1 MGDYIFSPD
10 GNFMWTGSEWIPKP
24 PKLDQDTQ
32 SIDNPGFSQIIDNIL
47 PDSFSEPQSQSL
59 SISDSVIMG
68 NISQVYN
75 DESEIKLVSCRT
87 QLTEILIK
95 IEQSIEWKDSDKFYS
110 EIDKI
115 IRLSEDE
122 VFEQMAKSL
131 ISAKMIDSWTSFS
144 ISKLMEHL
152 VSIPKPKTEYE
163 INSWY
168 QEYRERYSTIDDFI
182 LQLISITSI
191 IMKVSDEHL
200 KFWEW
205 WGVKQKCDQILYACE
220 DVIYFL
226 SSGNHALGSGGKILD
241 SFNNLC
247 LKDFQRI
254 IKSFTI
260 KHGVVTKSNHNKDYF
275 SEMQEIVSRMNSQ
288 LEALKPVKNNSFM
301 FSIISIIIAFYSCFK
316 IMFDEELKS
325 NFFLFTIPMIFISYG
340 IYVNGNNL
348 SIRKIFSQN
357 KNFISEVIELK
368 GFETSK
374 QFNSHLS
381 ITESKKHEEIMIQS
395 QWMDS
400 EGHRWKR
407 IGKDLFWWNGS
418 EWVKHS

>member
-10 GNFMWTGSEWIPKP
+10 GNFMWTGSKWIPKP
-24 PKLDQDTQ
+24 PKLEQDSQ
-32 SIDNPGFSQIIDNIL
+32 SIDNQGIQITDGIL
-47 PDSFSEPQSQSL
+47 TDSFSEPQSQSL

-75 DESEIKLVSCRT
+75 DESEIKLVSYRT

-95 IEQSIEWKDSDKFYS
+95 IEQSIEWNDSEKFYS

-115 IRLSEDE
+115 LRLSEDKK
-122 VFEQMAKSL
+122 FEQVAKSL
-131 ISAKMIDSWTSFS
+131 ISNKMIDLWTSFS

-152 VSIPKPKTEYE
+152 VSIPRPKTEYE
-163 INSWY
+163 IHSWY
-168 QEYRERYSTIDDFI
+168 QEYRVRCSTIDNFV
-182 LQLISITSI
+182 LQLISVNSI
-191 IMKVSDEHL
+191 ITKVSDEQL

-205 WGVKQKCDQILYACE
+205 WGVKQKCDQILYACK

-226 SSGNHALGSGGKILD
+226 SSGNHALGLGGKILD
-241 SFNNLC
+241 SFNKLC

-254 IKSFTI
+254 LKSFTI
-260 KHGVVTKSNHNKDYF
+260 KHGVVTKSNHNKEYF
-275 SEMQEIVSRMNSQ
+275 LDMQEIVYRMNSQ
-288 LEALKPVKNNSFM
+288 LEALKPVKNNSFI
-301 FSIISIIIAFYSCFK
+301 FSIISIIIALYSCFK
-316 IMFDEELKS
+316 IMFNDELKS

-340 IYVNGNNL
+340 IYVNGNNI

-357 KNFISEVIELK
+357 KIFISEIIELNDI
-368 GFETSK
+368 ENSK
-374 QFNSHLS
+374 QINSQNS
-381 ITESKKHEEIMIQS
+381 INESNNEIIIQP

-407 IGKDLFWWNGS
+407 IGEDLFWWNGS
-418 EWVKHS
+418 EWMKHS